1 MIDIRKLAVP
11 GLILAG
17 ATVLAGCGDTTTP
30 TSSPSPTGSAM
41 MNDEVMHDESISPEP
56 AMSDDAMMDDDS
68 MSPEPAMSDNG

>member
-17 ATVLAGCGDTTTP
+17 ATVLAGCGDTTAP
-30 TSSPSPTGSAM
+30 ASSPSPTGSAM
-41 MNDEVMHDESISPEP
+41 MDDEMMDDESISPEP